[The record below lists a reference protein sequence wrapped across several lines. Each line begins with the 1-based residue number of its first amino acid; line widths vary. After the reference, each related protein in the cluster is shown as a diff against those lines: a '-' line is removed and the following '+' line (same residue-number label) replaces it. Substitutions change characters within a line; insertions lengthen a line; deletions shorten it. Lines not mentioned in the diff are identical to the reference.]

1 MTVFTNKSLVQFE
14 DRPLVFLD
22 TEYSATAEASL
33 CNPICWCAVDTYNDG
48 YTGDM
53 FDGFSQD
60 VLQHFVNSHT
70 IVCHAGGAE
79 LGFLHALGIDL
90 SRVQIID
97 TLIEW
102 RLMTNN
108 HKRYSYGKIISGKR
122 KCFSKPPIDQE
133 EKKKNQKLTTPEGDR
148 LAKSQSDVSLRA
160 FVYKVSA
167 EWLDVP
173 IEIDAEH
180 KDKMR
185 QYCIDYNIDEL
196 KEHMEEIVEYCF
208 EDVDHLKTA
217 YELLCEDTQYMD
229 LCTDFKDLERGQVA
243 INLHKVTVEGIPV
256 DVNKLNKLASNAEAL
271 IQASKDLCNE
281 LTGLTLFRDKSTF
294 QFKKVGGGFTKS
306 SMDRLG
312 SFNKLVFAQ
321 YIKAKYPDFPTT
333 DGGDISTAG
342 EDLELY
348 DFDPVCYQ
356 LRQTNKTIKCLQ
368 SMLPNK
374 SSGEAKDDYLFD
386 HIGSDGKLR
395 VSNWGAFGTQTGRQ
409 APKAS
414 QFILAMSK
422 WLRSLMAPPK
432 GWALVEVDYGS
443 QESLLAGIVYNDPNI
458 IAGYVNGDPYI
469 SFGELAGIV
478 PKGATKKTHPEER
491 KQLKAVTLG
500 KSYGLGVK
508 GLGLRLATEL
518 WKGASSPERFAQEW
532 QVHVEECTQL
542 AYELDQAYKEVY
554 CDMQENREEAWMD
567 FEDSGYIET
576 CRYWRIWDALPF
588 KLSILNAPVQGLG
601 ASIYHRMSYLLTNSN
616 VPEYVKTF
624 SFLHDASYCLVR
636 LDKLLEGTE
645 FICKQMLDACS
656 DVVTDPR
663 IKHMRVGIDIISPEL
678 DIKELDTAYGK
689 AVVAP
694 IFFADEN
701 AEKNYD
707 RFLPYM
713 ATSTMDLKRIW
724 GEKFPEMY

>member
-1 MTVFTNKSLVQFE
+1 MAAFTNKCLVTFE
-14 DRPLVFLD
+14 DRPKIFLD

-33 CNPICWCAVDTYNDG
+33 CMPICWCAMDTNNEL

-53 FDGFSQD
+53 FDGFRED
-60 VLQHFVNSHT
+60 VLQRLVDTHT

-79 LGFLHALGIDL
+79 LGFLHALGINI
-90 SRVQIID
+90 SKVQIID

-108 HKRYSYGKIISGKR
+108 HKKYSYGKIISGGR

-133 EKKKNQKLTTPEGDR
+133 EKKKNQKLTTPDGER

-160 FVYKVSA
+160 FVYKVSVHYS
-167 EWLDVP
+167 ESP
-173 IEIDAEH
+173 IEIDADH
-180 KDKMR
+180 KETMR

-196 KEHMEEIVEYCF
+196 RAHMEEIVKYCM
-208 EDVDHLKTA
+208 EDTDNLRTA
-217 YELLCEDTQYMD
+217 YNLLCKDRQYLD
-229 LCTDFKDLERGQVA
+229 LRKDNKDLERGQLS

-256 DVNKLNKLASNAEAL
+256 DVDKLNKLAGNAEAL

-281 LTGLTLFRDKSTF
+281 LTGLTIFRDKSTF
-294 QFKKVGGGFTKS
+294 QLKKSGDGFTKS
-306 SMDRLG
+306 SIDRLG
-312 SFNKLVFAQ
+312 SFNKQVFTE
-321 YIKAKYPDFPTT
+321 YIQSRYRDFPLTAE
-333 DGGDISTAG
+333 GAVSTAG

-356 LRQTNKTIKCLQ
+356 LRQTNKSIKCLQ
-368 SMLPNK
+368 ALLPNK
-374 SSGEAKDDYLFD
+374 SNGEEKDDYLFN
-386 HIGSDGKLR
+386 HIGSDGRLR

-422 WLRSLMAPPK
+422 WLRSLMTPPK
-432 GWALVEVDYGS
+432 GWAMVEVDYSS
-443 QESLLAGIVYNDPNI
+443 QESLLAGIVYNDKNI
-458 IAGYVNGDPYI
+458 IEGYVNGDPYI

-518 WKGASSPERFAQEW
+518 WKGASSPASFAKEW
-532 QVHVEECTQL
+532 QAHIDECTQL
-542 AYELDQAYKEVY
+542 AYELDRAYKEVY
-554 CDMQENREEAWMD
+554 WDMQENREQAWMD

-576 CRYWRIWDALPF
+576 CRYWRVWDALPF

-624 SFLHDASYCLVR
+624 SFLHDAAYCLVR
-636 LDKLLEGTE
+636 IDKLTEGTE
-645 FICKQMLDACS
+645 FICKQMLDACK
-656 DVVTDPR
+656 DVVVDPR

-678 DIKELDTAYGK
+678 SIRELDTVYGK

-701 AEKNYD
+701 AEKSYKK
-707 RFLPYM
+707 FYPYLVD
-713 ATSTMDLKRIW
+713 SLVSEW
-724 GEKFPEMY
+724 